1 MEHMD
6 KHHLVVTEDLL
17 MTLTELEYVKIEW
30 GFKALLTKLLF
41 SDFFLKLQWPL
52 SITPPI
58 EETLASRNI

>member
-6 KHHLVVTEDLL
+6 KDYLVVTEDLL

-41 SDFFLKLQWPL
+41 SDFFP
-52 SITPPI
+52 
-58 EETLASRNI
+58 ETTMAIINYPTHRRNSCF